1 MKIRELA
8 EYCKSISI
16 DCSKCEHQAQCQQLA
31 YELEEMSAFRVVELI
46 DDNEELL

>member
-8 EYCKSISI
+8 EYCKSIDI
-16 DCSKCEHQAQCQQLA
+16 DCDKCEYQAQCQQLA
-31 YELEEMSAFRVVELI
+31 YKLEEISAFGVVELI